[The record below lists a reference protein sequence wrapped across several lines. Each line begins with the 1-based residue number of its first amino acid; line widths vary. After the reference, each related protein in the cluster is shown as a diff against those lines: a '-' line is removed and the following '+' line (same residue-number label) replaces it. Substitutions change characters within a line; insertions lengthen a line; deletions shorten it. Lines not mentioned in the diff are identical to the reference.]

1 MCLQSSPRFALLFIC
16 SALFYSISL
25 PGSWAQTEDHLQTE
39 NSLKVGLVL
48 SGGGAKGMAHVGALQ
63 ILDSL
68 GIPIH
73 FVGGTSMG
81 AIVGGMYS
89 LGYSTDM
96 IANEIKQADWDDL
109 LSDKP
114 KREELSIFLKKKS
127 DRYFLNLDIE
137 ENQIQIPGGVNNG
150 HKILNYLSRLT
161 QAHHARQSFDS
172 FQRPFLLTTTD
183 LGKGK
188 IVIMEDGI
196 LPWAMRASMAIP
208 SIFTP
213 FQIDSTI
220 HVDGGILNNL
230 PSEEVEKMGAD
241 ILICIDVQT
250 ADLKSIDN
258 LNAADLMERVGMLV
272 NLTSSD
278 ERRGHCDILIRPY
291 LSDMSIFSF
300 SKTEKLLER
309 GREATRKM
317 IPEILA
323 ATKDASPHKVK
334 SVSKKKIITVEGLKI
349 YGVENTTQS
358 FIQSILGDVEQSR
371 VNLTRLDEKISSLYA
386 SGLYESIHYLTPKI
400 DSNLYNLEIHVKESS
415 SSGIASFG
423 IHYDSD
429 FKTVAEIG
437 VSADNLLVNASRT
450 FLRVGIS
457 ENPRFFGSFSAS
469 PGEYPGIGLDIR
481 SNTFRPPIFKDK
493 NRLGRFTYT
502 DAEVSLYSFYNF
514 INQAQFRLGF
524 SYASFFYNFNGAN
537 FLDGEDLDGLE
548 SQLYHE
554 PATSVFFSAYN
565 DQLNDLYFPT
575 QGRKIEGGGR
585 MIFPLERG
593 SGVPTFVFH
602 LKSRFVQQLRK
613 NLILEYNLNSSVQL
627 GPQATYGYG
636 IHAGGVG
643 YNYEN
648 YFERFYGYEW
658 GQLRELSNFQNV
670 KLSIRWHL
678 GNDHYISTSWN
689 YGLELSSSQWS
700 NFNHFGGYGFNY
712 TYRSRLGPLGID
724 MHRST
729 EVRHWITYVSLGY
742 WL

>member
-1 MCLQSSPRFALLFIC
+1 MHRHSRPQFVLLFLC
-16 SALFYSISL
+16 LGSLFSITM
-25 PGSWAQTEDHLQTE
+25 PKSWAHEVD
-39 NSLKVGLVL
+39 SLKVGLVL

-81 AIVGGMYS
+81 AIVGGLYS
-89 LGYSTDM
+89 IGYSADM
-96 IANEIKQADWDDL
+96 IAEEIKQTNWEDL

-161 QAHHARQSFDS
+161 QSHHNKQSFNS

-183 LGKGK
+183 LEKGK
-188 IVIMEDGI
+188 SVIMQEGI
-196 LPWAMRASMAIP
+196 LPWALRASMAIP
-208 SIFTP
+208 SVFTP
-213 FQIDSTI
+213 FEIDSTI
-220 HVDGGILNNL
+220 HIDGGVINNL
-230 PSEEVEKMGAD
+230 PAEEVEKMGAD

-250 ADLKSIDN
+250 ADLKNIDN

-272 NLTSSD
+272 NLTSSE
-278 ERRGHCDILIRPY
+278 ERRSHCDILIRPY
-291 LSDMSIFSF
+291 LSDMNVFSF
-300 SKTEKLLER
+300 SKAEKLLER

-323 ATKDASPHKVK
+323 LTKQATPHPVNPI
-334 SVSKKKIITVEGLKI
+334 SQQVAIQIEEIEI
-349 YGVENTTQS
+349 YGVNNTTQT
-358 FIQSILGDVEQSR
+358 FIHSILGDIEHSR
-371 VNLTRLDEKISSLYA
+371 VNLNRLEEKISSLYA
-386 SGLYESIHYLTPKI
+386 SGLYNSIHYLSPKI
-400 DSNLYNLEIHVKESS
+400 DSNSYKLEIHVEESS
-415 SSGIASFG
+415 SSGLASFG

-429 FKTVAEIG
+429 FKTVAEVG
-437 VSADNLLVNASRT
+437 VSSENLFLSGSRT
-450 FLRVGIS
+450 YLRIGIS

-481 SNTFRPPIFKDK
+481 SNTFRPPIFDGKS
-493 NRLGRFTYT
+493 RLGRFTYT
-502 DAEVSLYSFYNF
+502 DAELSLYSFYNF
-514 INQAQFRLGF
+514 INLAQFRIGF
-524 SYASFFYNFNGAN
+524 SYASFFYNFRRASY
-537 FLDGEDLDGLE
+537 LEGEDLDGLAP
-548 SQLYHE
+548 QLYHD
-554 PATSVFFSAYN
+554 PTTSVFFSAYN
-565 DQLNDLYFPT
+565 DQLDDLYFPT
-575 QGRKIEGGGR
+575 KGRKIEGGGR
-585 MIFPLERG
+585 MIFPVSRG
-593 SGVPTFVFH
+593 PGVPTFVFH
-602 LKSRFVQQLRK
+602 LNSRFVHEIRK
-613 NLILEYNLNSSVQL
+613 NLILEYNLNSSIQL

-648 YFERFYGYEW
+648 YFERFYGYAW

-678 GNDHYISTSWN
+678 GNDHYISSTWN
-689 YGLELSSSQWS
+689 YGLELHTIQWS
-700 NFNHFGGYGFNY
+700 DINHFGGYGFNY

-729 EVRHWITYVSLGY
+729 ERGDWIAYVSLGY